1 MQDTMENN
9 GKLRI
14 KVQNV
19 EDRDDPVEE
28 AAAPVEEVAAPEGA
42 EADTAPESQSPRT
55 REEAEEALKEF
66 QDRLLRAAADFENY
80 KKRSQREVDEFR
92 KYATE
97 SVMKDLLPVVD
108 NLERALESAGQIKGE
123 AGKLAEGVD
132 LTRKEI
138 LLVMERYGVKPLS
151 SMGQPFDPAFHQALM
166 AEESDQPADTVVRE
180 MQRGYK
186 MKDRLLRPALVV
198 VAKETENT

>member
-1 MQDTMENN
+1 MENN